1 LTQSRPTVAA
11 HAFATKAPLG
21 EMMKPVLK
29 WVIWL
34 YIAAAC
40 AYVLYEWY
48 AYAGLYRLAAEWQLE
63 HYGSY
68 GLKLTL
74 LFPLLVLGSPA
85 AALVSLTGMQDQLRG
100 ADAGPRSPA
109 IFVLLG
115 VVALAVA
122 AGAGWYG
129 YVKSMETVDV
139 ESLDLSKGD
148 TPRSTHVTITGIAR
162 TEYTIE
168 FGKKTSGTTI
178 LDRYIPLTP
187 ASWRPGQP
195 LVYFMKTNMTA
206 YTPPG
211 GGGMMMLSPRTPAF
225 QMTTQPGVL
234 VRDGLPGAVGEGY
247 RKNNIAVAS
256 PPIVLD
262 LSPGADLKPF
272 FITAGM
278 SGILGFVMLVSAGA
292 AALRQRRQEM

>member
-1 LTQSRPTVAA
+1 
-11 HAFATKAPLG
+11 
-21 EMMKPVLK
+21 MMKSGLK

-34 YIAAAC
+34 YVAAAC
-40 AYVLYEWY
+40 AYIFYEWY
-48 AYAGLYRLAAEWQLE
+48 AYTGLYRLAAEWQLE
-63 HYGSY
+63 QFGSY
-68 GLKLTL
+68 QVKLTL
-74 LFPLLVLGSPA
+74 LFPLMVLLMPA
-85 AALVSLTGMQDQLRG
+85 AVLVSLTGMQDQLRG
-100 ADAGPRSPA
+100 ADSGAGSPA

-129 YVKSMETVDV
+129 YAKSMETVDV

-162 TEYTIE
+162 TEYIIE
-168 FGKKTSGTTI
+168 FGKKTSGTAI

-206 YTPPG
+206 YMPPG
-211 GGGMMMLSPRTPAF
+211 GGGMLMLSPRTPAF
-225 QMTTQPGVL
+225 QITTEPGVL
-234 VRDGLPGAVGEGY
+234 VRDGLPGPIGEGY

-262 LSPGADLKPF
+262 LSPGADLQPF
-272 FITAGM
+272 FVTAGV
-278 SGILGFVMLVSAGA
+278 SGILGFVMLVAAGA
-292 AALRQRRQEM
+292 AAGRPRRPEMVRFCA

>member
-1 LTQSRPTVAA
+1 
-11 HAFATKAPLG
+11 
-21 EMMKPVLK
+21 MMKSVLK
-29 WVIWL
+29 CVIWL
-34 YIAAAC
+34 YVAAAC
-40 AYVLYEWY
+40 AYIFYEWH

-63 HYGSY
+63 QFGSY

-74 LFPLLVLGSPA
+74 LFPLMVLLMPA
-85 AALVSLTGMQDQLRG
+85 AVLVSLTGMQDQLRG

-129 YVKSMETVDV
+129 YVKSMETIDV

-148 TPRSTHVTITGIAR
+148 TPRSTHVAITGIAR
-162 TEYTIE
+162 TEYIIE
-168 FGKKTSGTTI
+168 FGPKRDSTTI

-195 LVYFMKTNMTA
+195 LVYFIKTNMTA
-206 YTPPG
+206 YMPPG
-211 GGGMMMLSPRTPAF
+211 GGGMLMLSPRTPAF
-225 QMTTQPGVL
+225 QITTQPGVL

-262 LSPGADLKPF
+262 LSPGADLQPF
-272 FITAGM
+272 FVTAGV

-292 AALRQRRQEM
+292 AALRLRRQEM

>member
-1 LTQSRPTVAA
+1 
-11 HAFATKAPLG
+11 
-21 EMMKPVLK
+21 MKSVLK

-40 AYVLYEWY
+40 AYIFYEWY
-48 AYAGLYRLAAEWQLE
+48 AYIGLYRLAAEWQLE
-63 HYGSY
+63 QFGSY

-74 LFPLLVLGSPA
+74 IFPLVVLLIPA
-85 AALVSLTGMQDQLRG
+85 AVLVSLTGMQDQLRG
-100 ADAGPRSPA
+100 ADAGAGSPA

-129 YVKSMETVDV
+129 CVKSTETVDV

-148 TPRSTHVTITGIAR
+148 TPRSTHVAITGIAR
-162 TEYTIE
+162 TEYIIE
-168 FGKKTSGTTI
+168 FGTKTSGTTV

-195 LVYFMKTNMTA
+195 LVYFMKTNTTA
-206 YTPPG
+206 YVPPG
-211 GGGMMMLSPRTPAF
+211 GGSILTLSPRTPAF
-225 QMTTQPGVL
+225 QITTQPGVL

-272 FITAGM
+272 FVTAGV
-278 SGILGFVMLVSAGA
+278 SGVLSFFMLVAAGA
-292 AALRQRRQEM
+292 AAVRQRRHQM

>member
-1 LTQSRPTVAA
+1 
-11 HAFATKAPLG
+11 
-21 EMMKPVLK
+21 MMKSVLK

-34 YIAAAC
+34 YVAAAC
-40 AYVLYEWY
+40 AYIFYEWY

-63 HYGSY
+63 QFGSY

-74 LFPLLVLGSPA
+74 LFPLMVLLMPA
-85 AALVSLTGMQDQLRG
+85 AALVSLTGMLDQRRG

-122 AGAGWYG
+122 ASAGWYG
-129 YVKSMETVDV
+129 YVKSMETIDV

-148 TPRSTHVTITGIAR
+148 TPRSTHVAITGIAR
-162 TEYTIE
+162 TEYIIE

-206 YTPPG
+206 YMPPG
-211 GGGMMMLSPRTPAF
+211 GGGMLMLSPRMPAF
-225 QMTTQPGVL
+225 QITTQPGVL

-262 LSPGADLKPF
+262 LSPGADLQLF

-278 SGILGFVMLVSAGA
+278 SGLLGFVMLVSAGA
-292 AALRQRRQEM
+292 AALRLRRQEM

>member
-1 LTQSRPTVAA
+1 
-11 HAFATKAPLG
+11 
-21 EMMKPVLK
+21 MMKSVLK

-40 AYVLYEWY
+40 AYVFYEWY

-63 HYGSY
+63 QFGSY
-68 GLKLTL
+68 RVKLTL

-85 AALVSLTGMQDQLRG
+85 AVLVTLSGMQDQMRM
-100 ADAGPRSPA
+100 ADAGAGSTA

-129 YVKSMETVDV
+129 YVKSTETVDV

-148 TPRSTHVTITGIAR
+148 TPRSTHVTIAGIAR
-162 TEYTIE
+162 TEYIIE
-168 FGKKTSGTTI
+168 FGTKRDSTTI

-206 YTPPG
+206 YMPPGSG
-211 GGGMMMLSPRTPAF
+211 GGGMLMLSPRTPAF
-225 QMTTQPGVL
+225 QITTQPGVL
-234 VRDGLPGAVGEGY
+234 VRDGLPGPVGEGY

-256 PPIVLD
+256 PPIVLN
-262 LSPGADLKPF
+262 LSPGADLQPF
-272 FITAGM
+272 FVTAGV
-278 SGILGFVMLVSAGA
+278 SGMLGFVMLVSAGA
-292 AALRQRRQEM
+292 AALRQRRHET

>member
-1 LTQSRPTVAA
+1 
-11 HAFATKAPLG
+11 
-21 EMMKPVLK
+21 MMKSVLK

-34 YIAAAC
+34 YVAAAC
-40 AYVLYEWY
+40 AYIFYEWY
-48 AYAGLYRLAAEWQLE
+48 AYSGLYRLAAEWQLE
-63 HYGSY
+63 QFGSY

-74 LFPLLVLGSPA
+74 IFPLMVLLMPA
-85 AALVSLTGMQDQLRG
+85 AVLVTLTGMQDQLRSAGSG
-100 ADAGPRSPA
+100 AGSSA

-129 YVKSMETVDV
+129 YVKSTETVDV

-148 TPRSTHVTITGIAR
+148 TPRSTHVAITGIAR
-162 TEYTIE
+162 TEYIIE
-168 FGKKTSGTTI
+168 FGKKTSSTTI

-206 YTPPG
+206 YMPPG
-211 GGGMMMLSPRTPAF
+211 GGGMLMLSPRTPAF
-225 QMTTQPGVL
+225 QITTQPGVL
-234 VRDGLPGAVGEGY
+234 VRDGLPGAVGESY

-256 PPIVLD
+256 PPIMLD
-262 LSPGADLKPF
+262 LSPGADLQPF
-272 FITAGM
+272 FVTAGV
-278 SGILGFVMLVSAGA
+278 SGILGFVMLASAGA

>member
-1 LTQSRPTVAA
+1 
-11 HAFATKAPLG
+11 
-21 EMMKPVLK
+21 MKSVLK

-40 AYVLYEWY
+40 AYIFYEWY
-48 AYAGLYRLAAEWQLE
+48 SYAGLYRLAAEWQLE
-63 HYGSY
+63 QFGSY
-68 GLKLTL
+68 RMKLTL
-74 LFPLLVLGSPA
+74 LFPLMVLLTPA
-85 AALVSLTGMQDQLRG
+85 AVLVTLSGMQDQMRNAGSG
-100 ADAGPRSPA
+100 AGSPA
-109 IFVLLG
+109 IFVLLA

-129 YVKSMETVDV
+129 YVRSTETFDV

-162 TEYTIE
+162 TEYIIE
-168 FGKKTSGTTI
+168 FGTKRDSTTI

-206 YTPPG
+206 YMPPG
-211 GGGMMMLSPRTPAF
+211 GGSMLMLSPRTPPF
-225 QMTTQPGVL
+225 QITTQPGVL

-247 RKNNIAVAS
+247 RKSNIAVAS

-262 LSPGADLKPF
+262 LSPGADLQPF
-272 FITAGM
+272 FVTAGV

-292 AALRQRRQEM
+292 AAVRQRRQEM

>member
-1 LTQSRPTVAA
+1 
-11 HAFATKAPLG
+11 
-21 EMMKPVLK
+21 MKSVLK

-34 YIAAAC
+34 YIATAC
-40 AYVLYEWY
+40 AYIFYEWY

-63 HYGSY
+63 QYGSY
-68 GLKLTL
+68 RARLTL

-85 AALVSLTGMQDQLRG
+85 AVLVTLTGMQDQMRNAGSG
-100 ADAGPRSPA
+100 AGSTA

-129 YVKSMETVDV
+129 YVKSMETFDV

-162 TEYTIE
+162 TEYIIE
-168 FGKKTSGTTI
+168 FGTKRDSTTI

-206 YTPPG
+206 YVPPG
-211 GGGMMMLSPRTPAF
+211 GGSMLMLSQRTPAF
-225 QMTTQPGVL
+225 QITTQPGVL
-234 VRDGLPGAVGEGY
+234 ARDGLPGPVAEHY

-262 LSPGADLKPF
+262 LSPGADLQPF
-272 FITAGM
+272 FVTAGV

-292 AALRQRRQEM
+292 AALRQRRHEM

>member
-1 LTQSRPTVAA
+1 
-11 HAFATKAPLG
+11 
-21 EMMKPVLK
+21 MKPVLK

-40 AYVLYEWY
+40 AYIFYEWY

-63 HYGSY
+63 QFGSY
-68 GLKLTL
+68 GLKRTL
-74 LFPLLVLGSPA
+74 IFPLLVLLTSSRRARHAYRHAGSNAPGRRGRQIA
-85 AALVSLTGMQDQLRG
+85 RDFRLAGCRG
-100 ADAGPRSPA
+100 AG
-109 IFVLLG
+109 
-115 VVALAVA
+115 VA

-162 TEYTIE
+162 TEYIIE
-168 FGKKTSGTTI
+168 FGTKIDGTTI

-195 LVYFMKTNMTA
+195 LVYFMKTNITA
-206 YTPPG
+206 YMPPG
-211 GGGMMMLSPRTPAF
+211 GGGMVMLSPRTPAF
-225 QMTTQPGVL
+225 QITTQPGVL
-234 VRDGLPGAVGEGY
+234 VRDGLPGPVSESY

-262 LSPGADLKPF
+262 LSPGADLQPF
-272 FITAGM
+272 FSPPG
-278 SGILGFVMLVSAGA
+278 
-292 AALRQRRQEM
+292 

>member
-1 LTQSRPTVAA
+1 
-11 HAFATKAPLG
+11 
-21 EMMKPVLK
+21 MMKSVLK
-29 WVIWL
+29 WVIWF
-34 YIAAAC
+34 YIAAVC
-40 AYVLYEWY
+40 AYIFYEWY
-48 AYAGLYRLAAEWQLE
+48 AYTGLYRLAAEWQLE
-63 HYGSY
+63 QYGSY
-68 GLKLTL
+68 RVKLTL

-85 AALVSLTGMQDQLRG
+85 AVLVTLTGMQDQMRM
-100 ADAGPRSPA
+100 ADAGARSPT

-129 YVKSMETVDV
+129 YVRSMETFNV
-139 ESLDLSKGD
+139 ESVDLSKGD

-162 TEYTIE
+162 TEYIIE
-168 FGKKTSGTTI
+168 FGTKRDSTTI

-195 LVYFMKTNMTA
+195 LVYFMKTNITA
-206 YTPPG
+206 YMPPG
-211 GGGMMMLSPRTPAF
+211 GGSMVMLSPRTPAF
-225 QMTTQPGVL
+225 QITTQPGLL

-262 LSPGADLKPF
+262 LSPGADLQPF
-272 FITAGM
+272 FVTAGV
-278 SGILGFVMLVSAGA
+278 SGVLSFFMLVAAGA
-292 AALRQRRQEM
+292 AAVRQRRQEM

>member
-1 LTQSRPTVAA
+1 
-11 HAFATKAPLG
+11 
-21 EMMKPVLK
+21 MKSALK

-40 AYVLYEWY
+40 AYVCYEWY
-48 AYAGLYRLAAEWQLE
+48 AYTGLYRMAAEWQLE
-63 HYGSY
+63 QFGSY
-68 GLKLTL
+68 RMKLTL
-74 LFPLLVLGSPA
+74 LFPIIVLLTPA
-85 AALVSLTGMQDQLRG
+85 AVLVTLTGMQDQMRM

-109 IFVLLG
+109 MFVLLG

-129 YVKSMETVDV
+129 YVRSMETVDV

-168 FGKKTSGTTI
+168 FGTKRDSTTI

-195 LVYFMKTNMTA
+195 LVYFMKTNTTA
-206 YTPPG
+206 YVPPG
-211 GGGMMMLSPRTPAF
+211 GGGMVMLSPRTPAF

-234 VRDGLPGAVGEGY
+234 VRDGLPGPVSESY

-272 FITAGM
+272 FVTAGV
-278 SGILGFVMLVSAGA
+278 GGLLGFVMLVSAGA

>member
-1 LTQSRPTVAA
+1 
-11 HAFATKAPLG
+11 
-21 EMMKPVLK
+21 MMKPVLK

-206 YTPPG
+206 YVPPG